1 MPLLLLVLLSR
12 AALAAEPALPPPAQ
26 RAAMLSAVASE
37 MARLD
42 GEGLVVRDRNRARSF
57 PETAKLLA
65 EEAGAAAS
73 WPALMRAFAR
83 LDAAYPNLHARFAPG
98 QWFRYRRA
106 RLVPSFGAEISAS
119 ERVSWRLRGGEHD
132 GASLV
137 AINGRA
143 VENWAAENLEH
154 CKFPLRSQCD
164 AELFEGL
171 RRELLSWTRAEPL
184 AYTAEKDGLRFEVPV
199 TVSDAPQ
206 SSPDSEPLCSADAA
220 LYEGF
225 TPAHLG
231 RFACLFTK
239 NSDPSTVV
247 LRISSFSYYGGD
259 KHPIDSPAA
268 EVDALWPWWRKHAPG
283 IRHLILD
290 LAGNHGGNEPT
301 PWYEILFERPY
312 QEQWVVFRK
321 LPELLDDSLRRQG
334 LFWGTPQQEVW
345 FQNLRRDGTWERTAW
360 GAFLPP
366 VPMFCAGEERSDCRE
381 GLFPVRRHGF
391 TGRVTLILNRWCVS
405 SCDGFAYE
413 VKEQLGARVR
423 VVGQHQAADTAYS
436 RAMIGLHLDPSSPG
450 GFRTIVGSHRG
461 DGNSAAVLS
470 QTVAVTRSVLEDGT
484 VVSGLPLP
492 MDEFLAWPFGQEER
506 AWRADAV
513 KKLR

>member
-1 MPLLLLVLLSR
+1 MRSLLALLLPLS
-12 AALAAEPALPPPAQ
+12 ALADTPALPDPAQ
-26 RAAMLSAVASE
+26 RAAMLEAVASE

-57 PETAKLLA
+57 PDTAKLLA
-65 EEAGAAAS
+65 AEARAAES
-73 WPALMRAFAR
+73 WPRFMRAFAR
-83 LDAAYPNLHARFAPG
+83 LDAAYPNLHARFAPAP
-98 QWFRYRRA
+98 WFRYRRP
-106 RLVPSFGAEISAS
+106 RLEPSFAADISAA
-119 ERVSWRLRGGEHD
+119 EQVSWKLRGGAHD
-132 GASLV
+132 GAALL
-137 AINGRA
+137 AINGRS
-143 VENWAAENLEH
+143 VEHWAAEHLEH

-171 RRELLSWTRAEPL
+171 RRELLSWTRGEPL
-184 AYTAEKDGLRFEVPV
+184 AYTVEKAGQRFTVPV
-199 TVSDAPQ
+199 AVSDAPQ
-206 SSPDSEPLCSADAA
+206 SSPDSDPLCAADSA

-225 TPAHLG
+225 TSAHLG

-239 NSDPSTVV
+239 NGDPSTVV
-247 LRISSFSYYGGD
+247 LRISSFSYYGAD
-259 KHPIDSPAA
+259 KHPIDSPAK
-268 EVDALWPWWRKHAPG
+268 EVEALWPWWREHAPG

-321 LPELLDDSLRRQG
+321 LPEMLDDPLRKQG
-334 LFWGTPQQEVW
+334 FFWGTPQQEIW
-345 FQNLRRDGTWERTAW
+345 FQNLRRNGTWDRIAW

-366 VPMFCAGEERSDCRE
+366 VPMFCAGEESSDCRD

-391 TGRVTLILNRWCVS
+391 SGRVTMLLNRWCVS
-405 SCDGFAYE
+405 SCDGFAFE

-436 RAMIGLHLDPSSPG
+436 RAMIGLHLDPSAPG
-450 GFRTIVGSHRG
+450 GFRTRVGNHRG

-484 VVSGLPLP
+484 VVSGVPLPL
-492 MDEFLAWPFGQEER
+492 DEYLAWPFGQEEA
-506 AWRADAV
+506 AWRAEAV
-513 KKLR
+513 KKAQ